1 MIATEILVMLVA
13 IVGMSMTTIGVVIAL
28 FVRLDRR
35 IADLDAKVDGV
46 YYKLDGKIGNLERD
60 GADLKVAVARVEGY
74 LEARDGLTTAAVDP
88 APPSVPV
95 E

>member
-13 IVGMSMTTIGVVIAL
+13 IVGMSMTTIGVVSAL

-35 IADLDAKVDGV
+35 IDGVYHKLDAKMSNLVEDVVD
-46 YYKLDGKIGNLERD
+46 LR
-60 GADLKVAVARVEGY
+60 VAVARIEGY
-74 LEARDGLTTAAVDP
+74 LEARDGFATAAVDP